1 MNCWIYYILVFTLA
15 IGERLLQR
23 LSYPI
28 DFKEETTWITI
39 ENRWSTLF

>member
-1 MNCWIYYILVFTLA
+1 MKDFKKYGGIHELLDLLYFAFTLA

-28 DFKEETTWITI
+28 DFKEETT
-39 ENRWSTLF
+39 